1 MAFGTLVGSLLG
13 GFIGRQVALEI
24 PGLGD
29 MTEHEVETMYTTIE
43 EQLSRAGVEPDPSL
57 SPKQVVVQMLEN
69 SNKGDGLPFQVRM
82 TASHAAEQRSAVW
95 SGTEPGYMKT
105 RVTSAALL
113 GELKCL

>member
-1 MAFGTLVGSLLG
+1 MGFGPPGMAFGTLVGSLLG

-57 SPKQVVVQMLEN
+57 SPKQVVSKCSRIVT
-69 SNKGDGLPFQVRM
+69 RA
-82 TASHAAEQRSAVW
+82 TAYRFRC
-95 SGTEPGYMKT
+95 G
-105 RVTSAALL
+105 
-113 GELKCL
+113 